1 MATLATWG
9 EILSTEEASSKVV
22 ASRRGASVR
31 LTDKVAIVTGAGSGI
46 GRAIAVGFA
55 DEGARVV
62 VVDKDESGGA
72 TTRALVTEAGGAA
85 HLVVADVSRAAD
97 AERIVDEAVRAFG
110 RLDALVNNAAV
121 MVSKA
126 VPELSEEEWDY
137 VLGVNLKGVFL
148 CSKQAILCF
157 RRQGNGGTIV
167 NLASVNSFYAE
178 GGIAA
183 YCAAKGGVQQLT
195 RAMAIDHSAEGIRVN
210 CICPGWIDTPMNAAY
225 FGNPDARAFADQLH
239 AIGRIGRPDEIAA
252 VAAFLVSDAASFV
265 TGASIVA
272 DGGFSA
278 GLSKQI
284 GIV

>member
-1 MATLATWG
+1 VAAG
-9 EILSTEEASSKVV
+9 PSAGGTETRDVGLVQGYEM
-22 ASRRGASVR
+22 R
-31 LTDKVAIVTGAGSGI
+31 LKDKVAIVTGAGSGI
-46 GRAIAVGFA
+46 GRATALRFA
-55 DEGARVV
+55 EEGARVV
-62 VVDKDESGGA
+62 VVDWHEDGGA
-72 TTRALVTEAGGAA
+72 ATVGSVRDAGGEA

-97 AERIVDEAVRAFG
+97 AERIVAEAVRVFG

-121 MVSKA
+121 LVAKA
-126 VPELSEEEWDY
+126 VPELSEEEWDR

-157 RRQGNGGTIV
+157 RRQGGGGAIV

-178 GGIAA
+178 GALAA

-210 CICPGWIDTPMNAAY
+210 CICPGWIDTPMNAGFFAD
-225 FGNPDARAFADQLH
+225 PAARAFADRLH
-239 AIGRIGRPDEIAA
+239 ALGRIGQPAEIAA
-252 VAAFLVSDAASFV
+252 VAAFLVGDDASFV

>member
-1 MATLATWG
+1 M
-9 EILSTEEASSKVV
+9 
-22 ASRRGASVR
+22 R
-31 LTDKVAIVTGAGSGI
+31 LKDKVAIVTGAGSGI
-46 GRAIAVGFA
+46 GRAIAVCFA
-55 DEGARVV
+55 QEGARVV
-62 VVDKDESGGA
+62 LADRNEAGGA
-72 TTRALVTEAGGAA
+72 TTLGLVNAAGGEA

-97 AERIVDEAVRAFG
+97 TERIFAEAVQVFG

-121 MVSKA
+121 MVPKA

-137 VLGVNLKGVFL
+137 VQGVNLKGVFL

-157 RRQGNGGTIV
+157 RRQGGRGTIV
-167 NLASVNSFYAE
+167 NMASVNSFYAE
-178 GGIAA
+178 AGIAA

-195 RAMAIDHSAEGIRVN
+195 RAMAIDHGAEGIRVN
-210 CICPGWIDTPMNAAY
+210 CICPGWIDTPINAGY
-225 FGNPDARAFADQLH
+225 FADPAARAFADKLH
-239 AIGRIGRPDEIAA
+239 ALGRIGQPEEIAA

-278 GLSKQI
+278 GLSSQI

>member
-1 MATLATWG
+1 MRL
-9 EILSTEEASSKVV
+9 EE
-22 ASRRGASVR
+22 
-31 LTDKVAIVTGAGSGI
+31 KVAIVTGAGSGI
-46 GRAIAVGFA
+46 GRATALRFA
-55 DEGARVV
+55 QEGARVV
-62 VVDKDESGGA
+62 LVDRDEAGGA
-72 TTRALVTEAGGAA
+72 TTLSLLNAAGADA
-85 HLVVADVSRAAD
+85 HLVIADVSRGSDAA
-97 AERIVDEAVRAFG
+97 RMVDEAVRVYG
-110 RLDALVNNAAV
+110 KLDALINNAAV

-157 RRQGNGGTIV
+157 RRQGAGGAIV
-167 NLASVNSFYAE
+167 NMASVNSFYAE

-195 RAMAIDHSAEGIRVN
+195 RAMAIDHSAEGIRIN
-210 CICPGWIDTPMNAAY
+210 CICPGWIDTPMNASY
-225 FGNPDARAFADQLH
+225 FEDPVAREFADKLQP
-239 AIGRIGRPDEIAA
+239 IGRIGQPAEVGG
-252 VAAFLVSDAASFV
+252 VAAFLISDDASFV
-265 TGASIVA
+265 TGASIVV

>member
-1 MATLATWG
+1 M
-9 EILSTEEASSKVV
+9 
-22 ASRRGASVR
+22 
-31 LTDKVAIVTGAGSGI
+31 
-46 GRAIAVGFA
+46 
-55 DEGARVV
+55 
-62 VVDKDESGGA
+62 
-72 TTRALVTEAGGAA
+72 
-85 HLVVADVSRAAD
+85 
-97 AERIVDEAVRAFG
+97 VDEAVRVFG

-148 CSKQAILCF
+148 CSKQAILRF
-157 RRQGNGGTIV
+157 RRQGGGGAIV
-167 NLASVNSFYAE
+167 NMASVNSFYAE

-210 CICPGWIDTPMNAAY
+210 CICPGWIDTPMNAGY
-225 FGNPDARAFADQLH
+225 FADPAARGFADKLH
-239 AIGRIGRPDEIAA
+239 AIGRIGQPAEIAA
-252 VAAFLVSDAASFV
+252 VAAFLVSDDASFV

>member
-1 MATLATWG
+1 MQ
-9 EILSTEEASSKVV
+9 
-22 ASRRGASVR
+22 
-31 LTDKVAIVTGAGSGI
+31 LTNKVAIVTGAGSGI
-46 GRAIAVGFA
+46 GRAIAVAFA
-55 DEGARVV
+55 EQGARVV
-62 VVDKDESGGA
+62 VADRDQAGGIA
-72 TTRALVTEAGGAA
+72 TCDLVTAAGGQTL
-85 HLVVADVSRAAD
+85 LVVADVSRAD
-97 AERIVDEAVRAFG
+97 DVQRVFDETVRVFG

-121 MVSKA
+121 MIQKA
-126 VPELSEEEWDY
+126 VPELSEDEWDR

-157 RRQGNGGTIV
+157 RRQGGGGTIV
-167 NLASVNSFYAE
+167 NMASVNSFYAE
-178 GGIAA
+178 AGIAA

-210 CICPGWIDTPMNAAY
+210 CICPGWIDTPINAGY
-225 FGNPDARAFADQLH
+225 FADPAARAFADTLH
-239 AIGRIGRPDEIAA
+239 AIGRIGQPNEIAA

>member
-1 MATLATWG
+1 M
-9 EILSTEEASSKVV
+9 
-22 ASRRGASVR
+22 R
-31 LTDKVAIVTGAGSGI
+31 LKDKVAIVTGAGSGI
-46 GRAIAVGFA
+46 GRAIALCFGE
-55 DEGARVV
+55 EGARVV
-62 VVDKDESGGA
+62 LVD
-72 TTRALVTEAGGAA
+72 RNEAGGAMTLGLVNAAGGEA
-85 HLVVADVSRAAD
+85 HLIVADVSRGAD
-97 AERIVDEAVRAFG
+97 TERIIDESVRVFG

-157 RRQGNGGTIV
+157 RRQGGGGTIV
-167 NLASVNSFYAE
+167 NMASVNSFYAE
-178 GGIAA
+178 AGIAA

-210 CICPGWIDTPMNAAY
+210 CICPGWIDTPINAAY
-225 FGNPDARAFADQLH
+225 FADPATRAFADKLH
-239 AIGRIGRPDEIAA
+239 AIGRIGQPAEVAA

-278 GLSKQI
+278 GLSSQI

>member
-1 MATLATWG
+1 MRIEDRA
-9 EILSTEEASSKVV
+9 
-22 ASRRGASVR
+22 R
-31 LTDKVAIVTGAGSGI
+31 LPMRLEDKVAIVTGAGSGI
-46 GRAIAVGFA
+46 GRATALRLA
-55 DEGARVV
+55 QEGARVV
-62 VVDKDESGGA
+62 LVDRDEAAGA
-72 TTRALVTEAGGAA
+72 TTLGSLIAAGGEA
-85 HLVVADVSRAAD
+85 HLSVADVSRGAD
-97 AERIVDEAVRAFG
+97 AERMVDEAVRVFG

-121 MVSKA
+121 MVPKT
-126 VPELSEEEWDY
+126 VPELSEDEWDY

-157 RRQGNGGTIV
+157 RRQGGGGAIV
-167 NLASVNSFYAE
+167 NMASVNSFYAE

-210 CICPGWIDTPMNAAY
+210 CICPGWIDTPMNAGY
-225 FGNPDARAFADQLH
+225 FADPAARGFADKLH
-239 AIGRIGRPDEIAA
+239 ALGRIGQPAEVAA
-252 VAAFLVSDAASFV
+252 VAAFLISADASFV

-278 GLSKQI
+278 GLSTQI

>member
-1 MATLATWG
+1 MQLK
-9 EILSTEEASSKVV
+9 E
-22 ASRRGASVR
+22 
-31 LTDKVAIVTGAGSGI
+31 KVAIVTGAGSGI
-46 GRAIAVGFA
+46 GRATALRFA
-55 DEGARVV
+55 AEGARVV
-62 VVDKDESGGA
+62 LVD
-72 TTRALVTEAGGAA
+72 RNVAGGETTLSQMTAAAGVA
-85 HLVVADVSRAAD
+85 HLVVADVSRGAD
-97 AERIVDEAVRAFG
+97 AERIVDETVRVFG

-126 VPELSEEEWDY
+126 VPELSEEEWDS

-157 RRQGNGGTIV
+157 RRQRGGGTIV

-178 GGIAA
+178 AGIAA

-195 RAMAIDHSAEGIRVN
+195 RAMAIDHGAEGIRVN
-210 CICPGWIDTPMNAAY
+210 CICPGWIDTPLNAGY
-225 FGNPDARAFADQLH
+225 FADPAARAFADRLH
-239 AIGRIGRPDEIAA
+239 ALGRIGQPEEIAA
-252 VAAFLVSDAASFV
+252 VATFLVSDAASFV

>member
-1 MATLATWG
+1 MQL
-9 EILSTEEASSKVV
+9 K
-22 ASRRGASVR
+22 
-31 LTDKVAIVTGAGSGI
+31 DKVAIVTGAGSGI
-46 GRAIAVGFA
+46 GRATALAFA
-55 DEGARVV
+55 EKGAQVV
-62 VVDKDESGGA
+62 VVDRD
-72 TTRALVTEAGGAA
+72 EAGAAATLNQVSAAGGKA

-97 AERIVDEAVRAFG
+97 SERMVDETVRVFG
-110 RLDALVNNAAV
+110 RLDALINNAAV

-148 CSKQAILCF
+148 CSKQAILRF
-157 RRQGNGGTIV
+157 RRQGGGGAIV
-167 NLASVNSFYAE
+167 NMASVNSFYAE

-195 RAMAIDHSAEGIRVN
+195 RAMAIDHSAEGIRIN
-210 CICPGWIDTPMNAAY
+210 CICPGWIDTPMNADY
-225 FGNPDARAFADQLH
+225 FADPAARELAARLQ
-239 AIGRIGRPDEIAA
+239 AIGRVGQPAEIAN
-252 VAAFLVSDAASFV
+252 VAAFLVSDEASFV